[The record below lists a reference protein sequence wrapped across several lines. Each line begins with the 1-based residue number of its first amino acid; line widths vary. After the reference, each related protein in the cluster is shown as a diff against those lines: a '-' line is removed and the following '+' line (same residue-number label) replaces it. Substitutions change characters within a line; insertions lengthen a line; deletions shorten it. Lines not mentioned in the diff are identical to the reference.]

1 MKEDSIMCLVLA
13 VLLGVNL
20 VLSLN
25 HTFNH
30 HHHKHHPYNGSNEGY
45 CGCNSRPV
53 VPTSIFGSWSN
64 KVGNVLTFNQDATGN
79 NSSMGKFNFTYSP
92 SDLTGLIDGSI
103 KFHIDGTTG
112 ILYVTDPQ
120 RGDVAYTRQ

>member
-1 MKEDSIMCLVLA
+1 MKEDTIMYLVLA

-20 VLSLN
+20 ALSVN
-25 HTFNH
+25 HTFNNRY
-30 HHHKHHPYNGSNEGY
+30 KHHPYNDSNECF
-45 CGCNSRPV
+45 CGCNSRSV
-53 VPTSIFGSWSN
+53 VPTSIFGSWAN
-64 KVGNVLTFNQDATGN
+64 KVGNVLKFNQDATGN

-103 KFHIDGTTG
+103 KFHIDGNTG